1 MSRIRRNSDL
11 HTSQADSERLVLQV
25 LAAPTVSGHK
35 VTLPLSALG
44 YAAYP
49 GYSFKAPQGAALA
62 AARLARGMADRG
74 LGLRV
79 ERKIRRKTPR
89 QPKKDPVLRPF
100 RADRDVVRALRDA
113 RKILREQDQPG
124 GAVLQDRNRNPLGH
138 HAAERMNR
146 AMPGGRRPAR

>member
-25 LAAPTVSGHK
+25 LASPTVSGHK

-62 AARLARGMADRG
+62 AARLARSMVDRG
-74 LGLRV
+74 LIGWS
-79 ERKIRRKTPR
+79 
-89 QPKKDPVLRPF
+89 
-100 RADRDVVRALRDA
+100 
-113 RKILREQDQPG
+113 
-124 GAVLQDRNRNPLGH
+124 
-138 HAAERMNR
+138 
-146 AMPGGRRPAR
+146 PGGRAGGGRGYYVQQAGIRVLENAVETGNEGE

>member
-25 LAAPTVSGHK
+25 LASPTVSGHK

-62 AARLARGMADRG
+62 AARLVRSMADRG
-74 LGLRV
+74 LIGWSPGRHVGTARGYYVQQAGIRV
-79 ERKIRRKTPR
+79 LENAVATVNER
-89 QPKKDPVLRPF
+89 
-100 RADRDVVRALRDA
+100 
-113 RKILREQDQPG
+113 E
-124 GAVLQDRNRNPLGH
+124 
-138 HAAERMNR
+138 
-146 AMPGGRRPAR
+146 

>member
-25 LAAPTVSGHK
+25 LAAPTVSGRK

-74 LGLRV
+74 LIGWS
-79 ERKIRRKTPR
+79 
-89 QPKKDPVLRPF
+89 
-100 RADRDVVRALRDA
+100 
-113 RKILREQDQPG
+113 PG
-124 GAVLQDRNRNPLGH
+124 GQAGAGRGYYVKQAGILVLEN
-138 HAAERMNR
+138 AA
-146 AMPGGRRPAR
+146 ATDSSAAGATP